1 MKTKLTLFCFSI
13 SASGE
18 LIGCFGLTEPNFG
31 SDPAG
36 MATRAKY
43 NAEKKTFTLNGSKQ
57 WSVTLSPINYACCM
71 LIILRG
77 VVSPC
82 KRRIFCYI
90 GLSMSNLRG
99 TSENSLDIEKV

>member
-1 MKTKLTLFCFSI
+1 MKITKKNYTIFFVFLFT

-57 WSVTLSPINYACCM
+57 W
-71 LIILRG
+71 
-77 VVSPC
+77 
-82 KRRIFCYI
+82 
-90 GLSMSNLRG
+90 
-99 TSENSLDIEKV
+99 